1 MSYQALARQYRP
13 QNFTELVGQ
22 EHVSQALINGLEQDR
37 IHHAFLFTG
46 TRGVGKTT
54 VARILAKAL
63 NCETGVTGSPCG
75 KCTACREISEGR
87 FVDLVEVDAAS
98 RTGVDDTRELL
109 ENVQYAPTS
118 GRYKIYL
125 IDEVHMFSNSSF
137 NALLK
142 TLEEPPPHVKFLLA
156 TTEPK
161 KLPVTVLSRCLQ
173 FNLKRLSLS
182 QIKDH
187 LEKLLSLQDA
197 EFDNTAIDLIAR
209 AADGSMRDGLSLL
222 DQSLAFGAG
231 KVLEK
236 DVKLMLGTM
245 DQESVITLLNNII
258 DKDAKNL
265 TSHLKQIF
273 SMAPDYSRFLDELA
287 LLLHEISLLQILNN
301 YVDGSQFDR
310 ATIKN
315 LVDKTSPE
323 QVQLYYQIVIK
334 GQTEIQL
341 APDSKTG
348 FEMTVIRMFAFKVG
362 STKPVIADNN
372 AQKKPLNKIHGDLKS
387 ANQTADLNVSETTG
401 HAIQK
406 NIEVVNE
413 SSVENQNQTT
423 HKYSTSE
430 ITENNWDEVFLH
442 LPLKGTAREL
452 ARNAHIISNNNNVL
466 VFAIDKQAHAFMT
479 DNAQEKFKNAIENI
493 TKEQISVQ
501 LTSDVNAVQTI
512 AKTEQSQRD
521 NTIKETHQ
529 KVEQNPFIQQMQNDF
544 DAQVIQIKQGE
555 SFLEV
560 NNER

>member
-63 NCETGVTGSPCG
+63 NCETGVTGTPCG
-75 KCTACREISEGR
+75 VCGACTEISEGR
-87 FVDLVEVDAAS
+87 FVDLIEVDAAS

-109 ENVQYAPTS
+109 ENVQYAPTK

-173 FNLKRLSLS
+173 FNLKRLNLT

-187 LEKLLSLQDA
+187 LVKLLDLQKA
-197 EFDNTAIDLIAR
+197 EFDNQAVELIAR

-231 KVLEK
+231 KVMES

-245 DQESVITLLNNII
+245 DQDKVLGLLNSIL
-258 DKDAKNL
+258 DKDAESL
-265 TSHLKQIF
+265 SSQLEQIF
-273 SMAPDYSRFLDELA
+273 VMSPDYSRFLHELA
-287 LLLHEISLLQILNN
+287 YLLHEISLIQILNKA
-301 YVDGSQFDR
+301 VDGSQFDR
-310 ATIKN
+310 ATLDGLLK
-315 LVDKTSPE
+315 KTNPE
-323 QVQLYYQIVIK
+323 QIQLFYQIVIK
-334 GQTEIQL
+334 GQEEIQL

-348 FEMTVIRMFAFKVG
+348 FEMTIIRLFAFKIGNPG
-362 STKPVIADNN
+362 STKPVANTQSN
-372 AQKKPLNKIHGDLKS
+372 AQSVAVTKQANPLSQANSQNNNVAGSNVQPVEQS
-387 ANQTADLNVSETTG
+387 AEQQVNVEVAPTNSKTYSLAEVTNDNWQ
-401 HAIQK
+401 AI
-406 NIEVVNE
+406 
-413 SSVENQNQTT
+413 
-423 HKYSTSE
+423 YAA
-430 ITENNWDEVFLH
+430 
-442 LPLKGTAREL
+442 LPIKGMSKVL
-452 ARNAHIISNNNNVL
+452 ARNAHVVSNQDGQLVL
-466 VFAIDKQAHAFMT
+466 AIDKQAEAFMT
-479 DNAQEKFKNAIENI
+479 DGAQRKLCAALENLVSE
-493 TKEQISVQ
+493 TISVQ
-501 LTSDVNAVQTI
+501 LEDGVNLEKTI
-512 AKTEQSQRD
+512 AKKEQD
-521 NTIKETHQ
+521 IEEKN
-529 KVEQNPFIQQMQNDF
+529 IQQTKQQVNENSFVQHMQENF
-544 DAQVIQIKQGE
+544 DAEVIQIKQGQN
-555 SFLEV
+555 FLEV
-560 NNER
+560 

>member
-63 NCETGVTGSPCG
+63 NCETGVTGNPCG
-75 KCTACREISEGR
+75 VCGACTEISEGR
-87 FVDLVEVDAAS
+87 FVDLIEVDAAS

-109 ENVQYAPTS
+109 ENVQYAPTK

-173 FNLKRLSLS
+173 FNLKRLNLT

-187 LEKLLSLQDA
+187 LVKLLELQKA
-197 EFDNTAIDLIAR
+197 EFDNQAVELIAR

-231 KVLEK
+231 MVVES

-245 DQESVITLLNNII
+245 DQDKVVGLLNSIL
-258 DKDAKNL
+258 DKDAESL
-265 TSHLKQIF
+265 SSQLEQIF
-273 SMAPDYSRFLDELA
+273 VMSPDYSRFLHELA
-287 LLLHEISLLQILNN
+287 YLLHEISLIQILNKA
-301 YVDGSQFDR
+301 VDGSQFDR
-310 ATIKN
+310 ATLDCLLK
-315 LVDKTSPE
+315 KTNPE
-323 QVQLYYQIVIK
+323 QIQLFYQIVIK
-334 GQTEIQL
+334 GQEEIKL

-348 FEMTVIRMFAFKVG
+348 FEMTIIRLFAFKVG
-362 STKPVIADNN
+362 NPGSSKPIANTQSDVQSV
-372 AQKKPLNKIHGDLKS
+372 ATPKHSPLPP
-387 ANQTADLNVSETTG
+387 AN
-401 HAIQK
+401 
-406 NIEVVNE
+406 
-413 SSVENQNQTT
+413 NQNNNIAKSNIASIEQQVEVKEAPTSSKT
-423 HKYSTSE
+423 YSLAEVT
-430 ITENNWDEVFLH
+430 NDNWQAIYAA
-442 LPLKGTAREL
+442 LPIKGMSKVL
-452 ARNAHIISNNNNVL
+452 ARNAHVVSNQDGQLVL
-466 VFAIDKQAHAFMT
+466 AIDKQAEAFMT
-479 DNAQEKFKNAIENI
+479 DGAQKKLCAALENLVSE
-493 TKEQISVQ
+493 TISVQ
-501 LTSDVNAVQTI
+501 LEDGVGLEKTI
-512 AKTEQSQRD
+512 AKKEQDIVEKNIQ
-521 NTIKETHQ
+521 ET
-529 KVEQNPFIQQMQNDF
+529 KQQVNENSFVQHMQENF
-544 DAQVIQIKQGE
+544 DAEVIQIKQGQN
-555 SFLEV
+555 FLEV
-560 NNER
+560 